1 MHGLILD
8 NFAMHISLNDE
19 EKERVLSK
27 LQYKEIG
34 KNTTLLKAGKVCANI
49 YFVNKGCLRI
59 FHKDAENAEHNILF
73 CPENWWLADIVS
85 FSEQTP
91 AFYTIAA
98 LENTEVFYFSY
109 ADLEQLYVEVPKLE
123 RFFRILIQNGFNLYQ
138 HRITS
143 NLSKPAEERYELF
156 RRQYPGLEQRISQKH
171 IASYLGITPVFLS
184 LIRKKKYQKH

>member
-1 MHGLILD
+1 MLKRWLLIGFRCTRSSCRTRI
-8 NFAMHISLNDE
+8 N
-19 EKERVLSK
+19 
-27 LQYKEIG
+27 Y
-34 KNTTLLKAGKVCANI
+34 ANI
-49 YFVNKGCLRI
+49 YHWYNILIIQGCLRI

-85 FSEQTP
+85 FSEQMP
-91 AFYTIAA
+91 AFYAIAA

-109 ADLEQLYVEVPKLE
+109 TDLEQLYVEVPKLE

-143 NLSKPAEERYELF
+143 NLSMPAEECYELF

-184 LIRKKKYQKH
+184 MIRKKKYKNL